1 MIINDIIDTEN
12 DHKVNKHT
20 DKYVKAWG
28 EEKKRHKTVYL
39 KTYSVSKICQFVLS
53 DLHSTEFPVL

>member
-12 DHKVNKHT
+12 DHNVNKHI

-39 KTYSVSKICQFVLS
+39 KMYSVSEICLFVWS

>member
-1 MIINDIIDTEN
+1 MIINDIINTEN
-12 DHKVNKHT
+12 DHNVNKHT
-20 DKYVKAWG
+20 DKYVKAWE

-53 DLHSTEFPVL
+53 DLHSIEFPVL